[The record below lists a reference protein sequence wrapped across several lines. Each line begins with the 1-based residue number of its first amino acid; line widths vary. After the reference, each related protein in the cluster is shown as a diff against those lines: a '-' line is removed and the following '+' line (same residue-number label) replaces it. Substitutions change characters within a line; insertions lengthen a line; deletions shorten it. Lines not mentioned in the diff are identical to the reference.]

1 MKSEYRYYLLYKYGE
16 IYVGFQ
22 IFTRTRSTLVG
33 LAARL
38 QAEGIGVLRWGTFN
52 FDHSDWGLIYS
63 ENYTAQA
70 LTGYDRY
77 HNTARWARPW
87 EMKIKGI

>member
-22 IFTRTRSTLVG
+22 IFTRTRSTLAG

-38 QAEGIGVLRWGTFN
+38 QAEGIGVLR
-52 FDHSDWGLIYS
+52 
-63 ENYTAQA
+63 
-70 LTGYDRY
+70 
-77 HNTARWARPW
+77 
-87 EMKIKGI
+87 